1 MNKTTALFGCLGIF
15 ALVALISF
23 FWGQSTYNGLVD
35 KQEEVEKRWSQVRNV
50 YQRRFDLIPN
60 LVETVKGAANF
71 EKSTL
76 TEIAEMRSR
85 VGQLNVNEGT
95 FKDPQALQNFMQ
107 SQQALSSSIGRLM
120 VVAENY
126 PDLKASQNFRDLQVQ
141 LEGTENRISTERMKF
156 NEAVKEYNTSVRKFP
171 GNIFAGIFG
180 FDKIDY
186 FEGEQGIDKA
196 PKVKF

>member
-1 MNKTTALFGCLGIF
+1 MNKTTALFGCFGLT
-15 ALVALISF
+15 ALLALIAI
-23 FWGQSTYNGLVD
+23 FWGMGSYNGLVE

-85 VGQLNVNEGT
+85 VGQLNVNEST
-95 FKDPQALQNFMQ
+95 FKDPDALKNFMQ

-141 LEGTENRISTERMKF
+141 LEGTENRITTERMKF
-156 NEAVKEYNTSVRKFP
+156 NEAVKDYNTSVRKFP
-171 GNIFAGIFG
+171 GSVFAAIFG
-180 FDKIDY
+180 FSKIDY